1 MDEALALAEAASR
14 ELRELSHGV
23 LPGALSRGGLATGIE
38 ALVSRVRL
46 PVTVEVTAERLPAA
60 LEATAYFIVA
70 ESLTNVIRHARASRA
85 QITVGLEGGVL
96 ALEVRDDGVGGVQSD
111 GSSGLLG
118 LRDRAAALDGDLRID
133 SPPGGGTVVA
143 ATLPIP
149 VAQAA
154 GNA

>member
-1 MDEALALAEAASR
+1 MDEALALAQAASS

-70 ESLTNVIRHARASRA
+70 ESLTNVVRHARASRA
-85 QITVGLEGGVL
+85 QITVGREGGG
-96 ALEVRDDGVGGVQSD
+96 AGLEVRTTASRGGAQTTGAQGCSGSRPRSRVDGE
-111 GSSGLLG
+111 
-118 LRDRAAALDGDLRID
+118 LRID
-133 SPPGGGTVVA
+133 SPPGGDGGA
-143 ATLPIP
+143 LPHP
-149 VAQAA
+149 CRKR
-154 GNA
+154 